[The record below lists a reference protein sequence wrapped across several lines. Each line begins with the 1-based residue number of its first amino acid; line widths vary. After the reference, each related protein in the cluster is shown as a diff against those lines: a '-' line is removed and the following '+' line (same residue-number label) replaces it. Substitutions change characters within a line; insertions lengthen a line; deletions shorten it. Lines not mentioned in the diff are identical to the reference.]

1 MTVPDEI
8 AQPDVAVRGRRR
20 YVWWIVAAVVIAAV
34 GVGVL
39 VAVAAS
45 GDATATPA
53 TAAPPPEFVD
63 DTAGSGVDH
72 SYTGDFAHF
81 VGGGVAVFDCDTDG
95 FADLYV
101 AGGSSPAALY
111 RNRSAVGGAL
121 RFEVVPSEVTDLESV
136 TGAYPIDIDSDSVVD
151 LAVLRNG
158 ANVVLRGLGE
168 CQFEPAT
175 ERLGIDG
182 GDDWTTAFS
191 AMWEGDNSLPT
202 LAFGT
207 YLEDDW
213 TTCGDSSLVR
223 PDGDTYG
230 PSFALTPG
238 YCTLSMLFSDWNR
251 TGQRD
256 LRLAND
262 RHYYTD
268 GSEQLWAMPPG
279 EDPHLYTDADGWQ
292 PVQVWGMGLAS
303 QDLTGDGRPE
313 VFITSQ
319 GDNKLQTL
327 DEGAIGPSYRD
338 IALRA
343 GATAQRPYTGGDVLP
358 STAWHP
364 QFDDVNNDGFI
375 DLFVSKGN
383 VEGQTD
389 HAMLDPSNLLI
400 GQADGTFVEGAEAAG
415 IVEFQRSRGAAL
427 ADLNV
432 DGLLDL
438 VVVHR
443 EAPLTLWRNVG
454 TSDGDSSGTPAAGT
468 WLAIDI
474 SQPAPNVDAVGAW
487 VDVRTDTT
495 TTTREVTVGAGH
507 AGGMNGWMHAGLG
520 TAERAEIRVTW
531 PDGEV
536 GPWITVDADQFVGIR
551 RGSDTATVW
560 QPPAR

>member
-1 MTVPDEI
+1 MDPPDPAARPHAPTRETH
-8 AQPDVAVRGRRR
+8 
-20 YVWWIVAAVVIAAV
+20 YVWWTVAAAAVTAV
-34 GVGVL
+34 GVGVF
-39 VAVAAS
+39 VVAAPGAGTS
-45 GDATATPA
+45 NDLPA
-53 TAAPPPEFVD
+53 AAAPPPEFVD
-63 DTAGSGVDH
+63 DTTGSGVDH
-72 SYTGDFAHF
+72 SYTGDFDHF
-81 VGGGVAVFDCDTDG
+81 VGGGVAAFDCDSDG

-121 RFEVVPSEVTDLESV
+121 QFEVLPSPVTDLESV
-136 TGAYPIDIDSDSVVD
+136 TGAYPIDIDSDDVVD
-151 LAVLRNG
+151 LVVLRNG
-158 ANVVLRGLGE
+158 DNAVLRGLGD
-168 CQFEPAT
+168 CRFETAT
-175 ERLGIDG
+175 ERLGLDG
-182 GDDWTTAFS
+182 GDEWTTAFS
-191 AMWEGDNSLPT
+191 AAWEADNSLPT

-207 YLEDDW
+207 YLDADR
-213 TTCGDSSLVR
+213 TTCGDSSLRR
-223 PDGDTYG
+223 PDGDAYG
-230 PSFALTPG
+230 PPFALTPG
-238 YCTLSMLFSDWNR
+238 YCTLSMLFSDWSR

-256 LRLAND
+256 LRLSND
-262 RHYYTD
+262 RHYYTT

-279 EDPHLYTDADGWQ
+279 DDPRLYTDADGWQ
-292 PVQVWGMGLAS
+292 PLQVWGMGLAS

-327 DEGAIGPSYRD
+327 DDDATGPTYRD

-343 GATAQRPYTGGDVLP
+343 GATAHRPYTGGDELP

-389 HAMLDPSNLLI
+389 HAMRDPDNLLI
-400 GQADGTFVEGAEAAG
+400 GQPDGTFVEGAEAAG
-415 IVEFQRSRGAAL
+415 IVDDHRSRGAAL
-427 ADLNV
+427 ADLNA

-443 EAPLTLWRNVG
+443 EEPLTLWRNVG
-454 TSDGDSSGTPAAGT
+454 TSGAAGSST
-468 WLAIDI
+468 AGHWLAIDV

-487 VDVRTDTT
+487 VDVRTDTAS
-495 TTTREVTVGAGH
+495 TTREITVGGGH
-507 AGGMNGWMHAGLG
+507 AGGMNGWMHVGLG
-520 TAERAEIRVTW
+520 TADGAVIRVTW

-536 GPWITVDADQFVGIR
+536 GPWITVDADHFVGIR

-560 QPPAR
+560 QPPAT